1 MSLDNI
7 NLFGTVS
14 VDRCRATKRH
24 RFVPVKL
31 NSCPEALLH
40 NGWRV
45 SARMHS
51 HMVRN
56 HYIRKYFQYGT
67 KLIGVD
73 RLEFRMVATPVCHGH
88 IE

>member
-1 MSLDNI
+1 MFLDNI
-7 NLFGTVS
+7 NFFGTVS
-14 VDRCRATKRH
+14 IDRCTATKRH

-45 SARMHS
+45 SGHMYS

-56 HYIRKYFQYGT
+56 IYIGICFQDGT
-67 KLIGVD
+67 KLIGES
-73 RLEFRMVATPVCHGH
+73 RLEFRMGATPACHGH